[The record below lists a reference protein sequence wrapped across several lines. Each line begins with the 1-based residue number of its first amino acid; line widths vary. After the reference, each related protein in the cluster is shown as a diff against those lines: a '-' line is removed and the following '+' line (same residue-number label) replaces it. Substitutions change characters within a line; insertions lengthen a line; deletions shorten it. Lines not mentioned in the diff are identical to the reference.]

1 MILIV
6 DDIRVNIIVLKK
18 ILELY
23 NIDVD
28 IVELGEE
35 VLKKILKIDYCLII
49 MDV

>member
-23 NIDVD
+23 NIEVD

-35 VLKKILKIDYCLII
+35 VLKKIL
-49 MDV
+49 